1 MSQKTVTRSETRLGF
16 VGLAALVFGMMVGA
30 GIFNIPHNMAVSAGP
45 AATAAAWLVTA
56 AGMLLLVSVFKTL
69 SVRQPELNAGLYLYA
84 RQGFGAFAGYMTAWG
99 YWLCTAFANVAYA
112 VMLNDTLGALFPP
125 LLDHGW
131 PTLLF
136 GSALIWFIFFFV
148 ITGLRTA
155 SLFNTVISIVK
166 IACILL
172 IIILLCVHFR
182 LDTLLSPPSSL
193 LPPHSFPD
201 QVKDTMLVTLWCFIG
216 IEGAVMMSGRARR
229 SKDVGKA
236 GVAGFF
242 SAWILYVLVSLLCF
256 GVMTRA
262 RLAGLPDPSVAY
274 VLQATCGSWA
284 YWLVIASVAISLG
297 GGWVAWSLVTA
308 EVPYTAAR
316 CGLFPRRFT
325 RINRH
330 GIPAFGLFVSS
341 IIMELFLIIVM
352 FSEHLYL
359 TALSVTGMMILPAY
373 LLTSLYLLKSTLKTR
388 NSPLTREE
396 SCSKSS
402 RLLHNRSSLLTPHS
416 SLLVPFLS
424 TLFCAWMIY
433 AGGIGLFL
441 RTSVYYLCGLPLLWK
456 ARREQS
462 RPFLTRRELAATL
475 LLLATAIFS

>member
-30 GIFNIPHNMAVSAGP
+30 GIFNIPQNMALSAGP
-45 AATAAAWLVTA
+45 LATAAAWIITA
-56 AGMLLLVSVFKTL
+56 AGMLLLVSVFRTL
-69 SVRQPELNAGLYLYA
+69 SIRQPELNAGLYLYA
-84 RQGFGAFAGYMTAWG
+84 RQGFGAFAGYLTAWG

-131 PTLLF
+131 QTLIF
-136 GSALIWFIFFFV
+136 GSMLIWFIFFFV

-155 SLFNTVISIVK
+155 ALFNTVISIVK
-166 IACILL
+166 IACIFL
-172 IIILLCVHFR
+172 IIILLCAHFR
-182 LDTLLSPPSSL
+182 LDTLTSSIL
-193 LPPHSFPD
+193 NPQSSIGNADFGT

-216 IEGAVMMSGRARR
+216 IEGAVMMSGRAR
-229 SKDVGKA
+229 SNKDVGKA

-274 VLQATCGSWA
+274 VLKSTCGQWA
-284 YWLVIASVAISLG
+284 YWLVIASVTISLG

-316 CGLFPRRFT
+316 CGLFPRRFAL
-325 RINRH
+325 INRH

-388 NSPLTREE
+388 RSILSPEGACGSDST
-396 SCSKSS
+396 
-402 RLLHNRSSLLTPHS
+402 LLQKRSSLI
-416 SLLVPFLS
+416 VPLLS
-424 TLFCAWMIY
+424 TIFCAWMIY
-433 AGGIGLFL
+433 AGGIDLFL
-441 RTSVYYLCGLPLLWK
+441 RTSVYYLAGLPFLFK
-456 ARREQS
+456 ARREQH
-462 RPFLTRRELAATL
+462 RPFLSRRELAATI
-475 LLLATAIFS
+475 LLASIAIFS